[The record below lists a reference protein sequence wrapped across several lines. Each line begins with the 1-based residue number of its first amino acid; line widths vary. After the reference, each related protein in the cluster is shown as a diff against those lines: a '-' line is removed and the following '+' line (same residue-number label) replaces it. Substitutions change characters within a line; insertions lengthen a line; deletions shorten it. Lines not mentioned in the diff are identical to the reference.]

1 MLKKN
6 KLEQHMHKADVQL
19 QKGNLIKAKENY
31 LKALSIEPDNVII
44 LNNLSHIYKILND
57 DDKSIGYAEIL
68 LEECNKQLSD
78 GENEILLT
86 LKLNSLMQL
95 GKEKE
100 TEEIFEKLLKIDPK
114 NTMVLFHKAQ
124 ILESNHRYPEVLEC
138 LDRILEEDAYNI
150 AALLAKGRNLTKLKE
165 YREGEKYFNIVFEIE
180 PKNKAAINLKS
191 KLLKEKNNSTIS
203 PHDFMAKA
211 IEYWE
216 MEDFEKSLAYFDK
229 ALDLDDAYDE
239 IWYARGEL
247 LIRMGRIND
256 AINSFKKAFEINP
269 KSGGIVK
276 KKEFF
281 KLLNAMKKV
290 NTILGYEE

>member
-1 MLKKN
+1 MLNKN
-6 KLEQHMHKADVQL
+6 KLEKYMDKADAQL
-19 QKGNLIKAKENY
+19 QKGNLIEAKENY

-57 DDKSIGYAEIL
+57 DAKSIGYAEIL
-68 LEECNKQLSD
+68 LEECNKQLLD
-78 GENEILLT
+78 DENEILLT
-86 LKLNSLMQL
+86 LKSNSLMQL

-100 TEEIFEKLLKIDPK
+100 AEEIFEKLLKINPK
-114 NTMVLFHKAQ
+114 NIRALFHKAQ
-124 ILESNHRYPEVLEC
+124 ILESNHSYPEVLTC
-138 LDRILEEDAYNI
+138 LDRILEEDEYNI

-165 YREGEKYFNIVFEIE
+165 YGEGEKYFNIVFEIE

-203 PHDFMAKA
+203 PHDLMLKA
-211 IEYWE
+211 IEFWE
-216 MEDFEKSLAYFDK
+216 MEEFKKSLAYFDK

-281 KLLNAMKKV
+281 KLLNAMKKI
-290 NTILGYEE
+290 NTILGYE